1 MLSFLLFIHRNQYK
15 TNNALKG
22 SEMIEDRQGSPNL
35 LGLLAGLVT
44 IPVLFGLAA
53 SILWMLWKLWM
64 FLIYA

>member
-1 MLSFLLFIHRNQYK
+1 
-15 TNNALKG
+15 
-22 SEMIEDRQGSPNL
+22 MIENRKSSPNL

-44 IPVLFGLAA
+44 IPVLFGIIA

>member
-1 MLSFLLFIHRNQYK
+1 
-15 TNNALKG
+15 
-22 SEMIEDRQGSPNL
+22 MIEDRQGSPNL